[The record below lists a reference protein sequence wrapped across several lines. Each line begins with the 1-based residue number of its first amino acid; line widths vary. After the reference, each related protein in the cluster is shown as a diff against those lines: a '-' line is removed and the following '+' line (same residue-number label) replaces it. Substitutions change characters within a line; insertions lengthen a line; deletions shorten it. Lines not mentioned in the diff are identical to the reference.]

1 MQLLNQILIYI
12 QSLGIHL
19 DENSYLYAR
28 LVTHLK
34 LLLNR
39 ILSGECEEHAGFAR
53 SLSESLASEHLQGWE
68 YARSIYSF
76 MSEQLQLRV
85 HQEEIT
91 YLAMHIVPLLQRG
104 EGKNNDEDN
113 VHTQEGGKEK
123 TDVKIQTTGSRH
135 H

>member
-53 SLSESLASEHLQGWE
+53 SLSESLASEH
-68 YARSIYSF
+68 
-76 MSEQLQLRV
+76 RV